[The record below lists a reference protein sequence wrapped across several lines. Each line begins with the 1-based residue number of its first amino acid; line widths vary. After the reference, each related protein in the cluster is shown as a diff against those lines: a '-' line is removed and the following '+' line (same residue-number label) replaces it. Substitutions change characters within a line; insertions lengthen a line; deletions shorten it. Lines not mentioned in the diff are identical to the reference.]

1 MIYQNKVYFVL
12 ILFSRKL
19 AKFYFSTDFVEF
31 FKCTIS
37 LVKNKFFYF
46 SLQSLYFCYC
56 FILHR
61 VGSEVQGWLE
71 KIIMGTPILHFISK
85 RMFSNF
91 QVWCLLWTPFIEWA
105 TWMNIWG
112 KNLRKVRVRSLRRDV
127 LWTFE
132 KHQEGQCGCSRGVR
146 GAEGTRRW
154 NQKVRTLQRGAGRC
168 DCARQYRA
176 AAGFRLPLRVKPLG
190 IFQQGASQS
199 DSHADE
205 LLLCGFESRME
216 RTRVINTGR
225 PMRRLSGI
233 VQVRDDDWPEPVWL
247 QWGSEVIRCGVY
259 FEGKSLLTVQMWV
272 WEKNKVVFFL
282 SEHQEEWTCYLVW
295 WGRRRMD

>member
-1 MIYQNKVYFVL
+1 MISFWNFHFLFYMIYQNKVYFVL

-37 LVKNKFFYF
+37 LVKNKIFYF

-91 QVWCLLWTPFIEWA
+91 QVWCLLWTPFIKWA

-132 KHQEGQCGCSRGVR
+132 KHQEGQCGRSWESEGSRGYQEMES
-146 GAEGTRRW
+146 EG
-154 NQKVRTLQRGAGRC
+154 Q
-168 DCARQYRA
+168 
-176 AAGFRLPLRVKPLG
+176 
-190 IFQQGASQS
+190 
-199 DSHADE
+199 
-205 LLLCGFESRME
+205 
-216 RTRVINTGR
+216 NTATG
-225 PMRRLSGI
+225 SG
-233 VQVRDDDWPEPVWL
+233 QVWL
-247 QWGSEVIRCGVY
+247 CMTIQSRCRISASTPSEATRHLSAGVHHN
-259 FEGKSLLTVQMWV
+259 LTHMQMNCCCAV
-272 WEKNKVVFFL
+272 L
-282 SEHQEEWTCYLVW
+282 RPEWR
-295 WGRRRMD
+295 GQG